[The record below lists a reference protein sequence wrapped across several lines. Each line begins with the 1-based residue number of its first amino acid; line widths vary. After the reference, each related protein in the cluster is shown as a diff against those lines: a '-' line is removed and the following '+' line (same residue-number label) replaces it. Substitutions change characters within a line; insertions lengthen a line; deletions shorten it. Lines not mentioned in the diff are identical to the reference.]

1 VPAIEIKESTMKT
14 SRIRKILGL
23 AALTALTLGAG
34 AGQADTRGFQ
44 FSTGF
49 PHAGP
54 VPHGHP
60 RPFQPAAY
68 CPPRWGV
75 ATVDERQ
82 ARQMDRIH
90 EGLRSGQLTRHEARD
105 LLRDQRQIE
114 RVERHYLADGRL
126 SRDEWL
132 DLDRRLDEASREIR
146 AEKHD
151 FDRNGHGY
159 GHGGHRGWR

>member
-34 AGQADTRGFQ
+34 ASQADSRGFQ
-44 FSTGF
+44 FTTGF
-49 PHAGP
+49 PHAG
-54 VPHGHP
+54 
-60 RPFQPAAY
+60 PFQPAAY
-68 CPPRWGV
+68 CPPKGGV

-82 ARQMDRIH
+82 ARQMDRIY

-105 LLRDQRQIE
+105 LLHDQRQIE
-114 RVERHYLADGRL
+114 RVERRYLADGHL

-132 DLDRRLDEASREIR
+132 DLDRRLNEASREIR

-151 FDRNGHGY
+151 FDRNGHGR
-159 GHGGHRGWR
+159 HQAWR

>member
-1 VPAIEIKESTMKT
+1 MKT

-23 AALTALTLGAG
+23 AALTTLTLGAG
-34 AGQADTRGFQ
+34 ASQADSWGFQ
-44 FSTGF
+44 FNSGF

-54 VPHGHP
+54 APHGHP
-60 RPFQPAAY
+60 GNFQPVAY
-68 CPPRWGV
+68 CPPKWG
-75 ATVDERQ
+75 ATSVDERQ

-114 RVERHYLADGRL
+114 KMERRYLADGHL

-132 DLDRRLDEASREIR
+132 DLDRRLDEAAHDIR

-151 FDRNGHGY
+151 FERQGD